1 MAEKIFEKQINFGWG
16 LSFNM
21 TGKAPAVAKR
31 IFDKYEDAL
40 AYAND
45 VNDSAIE
52 GLVLSVVADT
62 EAKNG
67 LYFVKQIATKAIE
80 EVKDEDGNV
89 ITEAVPAKE
98 AVLVK
103 LSTNADSQATADE
116 VQANLDSEI
125 SARTQADEALS
136 GAIDTNIA
144 NIEALS
150 GAIDTNI
157 ANIEA
162 ISGAVDV
169 NAEAIEAL
177 SGAIDTNIANIEAVS
192 GKADAN
198 AEAIEGINADIV
210 VVSGAIDANSDAIS
224 ALTDNFNTAVQ
235 EFQAADIV
243 LSGAIDAN
251 SDAIDTIND
260 TLDTLKVKNVKAND
274 KVVAIDANG
283 VLSSELSLEYISS
296 AQTIELKGI
305 SGEVISTIDAT
316 DFIKDGM
323 LSGVTLVKEEGK
335 NTQMV
340 FTFNTGDSAQTI
352 SLDVEEFLNADEVA
366 TLERSLEQHKG
377 DTTLHFTTEEKTKLT
392 NLYTKEE
399 LTAKFDE
406 INSALTSNTQAHAD
420 LAAEIASAN
429 TNIAA
434 NKADID
440 AVSGVVAD
448 NIAKIDAVS
457 GVVADNV
464 AKIDEISGKVDTNIA
479 NIEAVSGKADANA
492 EAIEGIN
499 ANIEVLSGAIDTN
512 IANIEVVSGKADAN
526 AEAIEGINADIEA
539 VSGAV
544 DANAEAIEGINADIE
559 AISGVIDTNIAKID
573 EISGKVDTNIANI
586 EAVSGEVKTLTDR
599 VAENEKVASEAL
611 NDLRAT
617 KVSAIKATEKSNIV
631 VTESKD
637 ENGISYTIDFQWL
650 EF

>member
-1 MAEKIFEKQINFGWG
+1 MATYDEKYGLMFEGQSNQNWG
-16 LSFNM
+16 LTLHIPEKVPLTTNS
-21 TGKAPAVAKR
+21 
-31 IFDKYEDAL
+31 IFDTYEHMM
-40 AYAND
+40 AY
-45 VNDSAIE
+45 VNNPTSSAIQ
-52 GLVLSVVADT
+52 GLTLAVVGDV

-67 LYFVKQIATKAIE
+67 IYYIKTIGTKG
-80 EVKDEDGNV
+80 EDGAALNNGEV
-89 ITEAVPAKE
+89 I
-98 AVLVK
+98 K

-116 VQANLDSEI
+116 VQANLNSEI

-144 NIEALS
+144 NIAELS
-150 GAIDTNI
+150 GKVDTNI

-162 ISGAVDV
+162 VSGKADA
-169 NAEAIEAL
+169 NAEAIEVL

-210 VVSGAIDANSDAIS
+210 VVSGAVDANADAIS

-243 LSGAIDAN
+243 LSGAIDTNA
-251 SDAIDTIND
+251 DAIDTIND
-260 TLDTLKVKNVKAND
+260 TLDTLKVKDVKAND

-323 LSGVTLVKEEGK
+323 LENVELVKAGEGK
-335 NTQMV
+335 NTRLV
-340 FTFNTGDSAQTI
+340 FTFNTSHPSGSTPI
-352 SLDVEEFLNADEVA
+352 EIDVEDFLNADEVKNVEDA
-366 TLERSLEQHKG
+366 LTAHKEN
-377 DTTLHFTTEEKTKLT
+377 TTIHFTAEERAKYDSLIAT
-392 NLYTKEE
+392 YHKEA
-399 LTAKFDE
+399 LDAKFNE
-406 INSALTSNTQAHAD
+406 INSALTSNTQAHVD

-434 NKADID
+434 NKADIE

-457 GVVADNV
+457 GVVADNI

-499 ANIEVLSGAIDTN
+499 ADIEAISGAIDTN
-512 IANIEVVSGKADAN
+512 IANIEAVSGKADAN

-559 AISGVIDTNIAKID
+559 AISGAIDTNIAKID

-586 EAVSGEVKTLTDR
+586 EAVSGEVKTLTDK
-599 VAENEKVASEAL
+599 VVENEKVAAEAL
-611 NDLRAT
+611 NDLRAN
-617 KVSAIKATEKSNIV
+617 KVSAIQAAEKSNIV

>member
-1 MAEKIFEKQINFGWG
+1 MATYDEKYGLMFEGQSNQNWG
-16 LSFNM
+16 LTLHIPEKVPLTTNS
-21 TGKAPAVAKR
+21 
-31 IFDKYEDAL
+31 IFDTYEHMM
-40 AYAND
+40 AY
-45 VNDSAIE
+45 VNNPTSSAIQ
-52 GLVLSVVADT
+52 GLTLAVVGDV

-67 LYFVKQIATKAIE
+67 IYYIKTIGTKG
-80 EVKDEDGNV
+80 EDGAALNDGEV
-89 ITEAVPAKE
+89 I
-98 AVLVK
+98 K

-144 NIEALS
+144 NIAELS
-150 GAIDTNI
+150 GKVDTNI

-162 ISGAVDV
+162 VSGKADA
-169 NAEAIEAL
+169 NAEAIEVL

-198 AEAIEGINADIV
+198 AEAIESINADIEAI
-210 VVSGAIDANSDAIS
+210 SGAVDANADAIS
-224 ALTDNFNTAVQ
+224 ALTDNFNIAVQ
-235 EFQAADIV
+235 EFQAADSV

-251 SDAIDTIND
+251 ADAIDTIND
-260 TLDTLKVKNVKAND
+260 TLDTLKVKDVKAND

-323 LSGVTLVKEEGK
+323 LENVELVKAGEGK
-335 NTQMV
+335 NTRLV
-340 FTFNTGDSAQTI
+340 FTFNTSHPSGSTPI
-352 SLDVEEFLNADEVA
+352 EIDVEDFLNADEVA

-399 LTAKFDE
+399 LKAKFDE

-434 NKADID
+434 NKADIE

-457 GVVADNV
+457 GVVADNI

-492 EAIEGIN
+492 EAIESIN
-499 ANIEVLSGAIDTN
+499 ADIEAISGVIDTN
-512 IANIEVVSGKADAN
+512 IANIEAVSGKADAN

-586 EAVSGEVKTLTDR
+586 EAVSGEVKTLTDK
-599 VAENEKVASEAL
+599 VSENEKVAAEAL
-611 NDLRAT
+611 NDLRAN
-617 KVSAIKATEKSNIV
+617 KVSAIQAAEKSNIV